1 MFVLAGA
8 SLFGALGLDWAF
20 GDPPNKFHPVA
31 WIGALVGRLVPRLKA
46 KHRERLRG
54 ALFAVLVVG
63 LVSTG
68 TYFVLEGVYIYAGG
82 IAFVVSSALVLKVAI
97 AVRGMERHAGA
108 IMEALKN
115 GDLAGARNN
124 LSMIV
129 RRDTRN
135 LDEGHI
141 LSATI
146 ECIGESTVD
155 GICGPIF
162 YFTLF
167 GGAGALAYRTINTL
181 DSMVGYK
188 DEYYSRI
195 GWLSAW
201 LDTAA
206 NYVPARI
213 TALLMVVSARILGAD
228 WKNSLYVMARDHRN
242 TASPNAGFP
251 MASMAGALR
260 IRLEKID
267 HYSLGDGQ
275 EPATLEK
282 CNAAI
287 AIMKLTTVLFCFAF
301 SLPLMFV
308 LYYAGWWGVLFS

>member
-129 RRDTRN
+129 RRDTRRRPHTFRNNRVHRGKHRGRDLRAN
-135 LDEGHI
+135 LLLYPVWRGRRSGIQDNQY
-141 LSATI
+141 ARF
-146 ECIGESTVD
+146 D
-155 GICGPIF
+155 G
-162 YFTLF
+162 
-167 GGAGALAYRTINTL
+167 
-181 DSMVGYK
+181 
-188 DEYYSRI
+188 
-195 GWLSAW
+195 
-201 LDTAA
+201 
-206 NYVPARI
+206 
-213 TALLMVVSARILGAD
+213 
-228 WKNSLYVMARDHRN
+228 
-242 TASPNAGFP
+242 
-251 MASMAGALR
+251 
-260 IRLEKID
+260 RLQ
-267 HYSLGDGQ
+267 GR
-275 EPATLEK
+275 
-282 CNAAI
+282 
-287 AIMKLTTVLFCFAF
+287 VLFKNRLVVCVA
-301 SLPLMFV
+301 
-308 LYYAGWWGVLFS
+308 